1 MLRRLLLLLLVLP
14 LLGASRVIDGQPLAD
29 PAPTGEASLRARI
42 LFQSNY
48 LAEFEPCS
56 CDDNPVGGLPQGA
69 ALLSDLKAASTVPVL
84 LFDAGDRLFRHDL
97 VAFSQEE
104 AARRLKAVLLVDAGN
119 VARLDAAGIGAL
131 DLGAGLQYLQKLA
144 QRARYPMLSANL
156 VDHEGT
162 PLFQTSVLLERG
174 DLKVGVTSVLPGDM
188 WFDRYETR
196 DPRAAARAEVKAL
209 RQAGAE
215 LVVVL
220 SNLGLVEDRRLAR
233 ASKADLI
240 LGSRSREILPE
251 AARVGRTII
260 SHAGSRGR
268 YVGDVR
274 WYGEGGGRGPWLVGT
289 TLPVL
294 ASGRSE
300 PAVTAL
306 VGTALG
312 RLTDPLLGIEPLRPG
327 DPGHPGTEEER

>member
-1 MLRRLLLLLLVLP
+1 MLRLLLSLLLVLP

-29 PAPTGEASLRARI
+29 PAATGEAGLRARI

-48 LAEFEPCS
+48 LGEFEPCT
-56 CDDNPVGGLPQGA
+56 CEDNPVGGLAQGV
-69 ALLSDLKAASTVPVL
+69 ALLEDVRATSSVPVL
-84 LFDAGDRLFRHDL
+84 VFDAGDRLFRHDL

-104 AARRLKAVLLVDAGN
+104 ASRRLKSVLLVDAGN
-119 VARLDAAGIGAL
+119 VAQLDAAGIGAL
-131 DLGAGLQYLQKLA
+131 DLGAGLGYLKKLA

-162 PLFQTSVLLERG
+162 PLFQTSVLLERE
-174 DLKVGVTSVLPGDM
+174 DLKVGVTSVLRGDM
-188 WFDRYETR
+188 WFDSYETT
-196 DPRAAARAEVKAL
+196 DPYAAARTEVKAL
-209 RQAGAE
+209 RSAGAE
-215 LVVVL
+215 LVIVL
-220 SNLGLVEDRRLAR
+220 SNLGLDADRKLAR

-251 AARVGRTII
+251 AASVGRATI

-274 WYGEGGGRGPWLVGT
+274 WYGEGPGKGPWLVGT
-289 TLPVL
+289 TIPVL
-294 ASGRSE
+294 AEGRSH
-300 PAVTAL
+300 PAVSGL
-306 VGTALG
+306 VGAVLG
-312 RLTDPLLGIEPLRPG
+312 RLTDPRLGVEPLRPG